1 MMPFDQG
8 TLEDAL
14 IPAVNGSAISLQRG
28 VVTSPGKVL
37 CPGDQEG
44 NAVDG
49 PVGAVG
55 QLGYVLS
62 VNGHRMWLPFDA
74 TVPWTIPGRHITI
87 GPDGDGQ
94 PTLEMIRERPGY
106 TARAVTY
113 LAASGATTE
122 FAVAL
127 VDNGV
132 TQATL
137 RVTKAGLLLQDNVG
151 SLGSRYFAY
160 QNDLAAAVN
169 RVAALETAQAAE
181 PASAAGVAGPITLSG
196 TTATYTVSLPAGR
209 FTAAP
214 IIPTPSVY
222 TGTQRCRADNITAT
236 SFRLVIWA
244 ESGATL
250 SGTAYVYWHAT
261 AAH

>member
-1 MMPFDQG
+1 MRPFDQG

-14 IPAVNGSAISLQRG
+14 IPAVDGSTVSLQRG

-49 PVGAVG
+49 PIGAVG

-74 TVPWTIPGRHITI
+74 AVPWTSPGRHITI
-87 GPDGDGQ
+87 DPDGYGQ

-122 FAVAL
+122 LAGVVPAGRWHPRPGRLLPPDPGVVAMGRARGDDRRRRRARAL
-127 VDNGV
+127 LHRRHDTAHTQEGSRL
-132 TQATL
+132 TQAL
-137 RVTKAGLLLQDNVG
+137 GLVGLVVGLLLRWALARWLYAHG
-151 SLGSRYFAY
+151 PYAHHTGSRH
-160 QNDLAAAVN
+160 
-169 RVAALETAQAAE
+169 
-181 PASAAGVAGPITLSG
+181 
-196 TTATYTVSLPAGR
+196 
-209 FTAAP
+209 
-214 IIPTPSVY
+214 
-222 TGTQRCRADNITAT
+222 RAD
-236 SFRLVIWA
+236 
-244 ESGATL
+244 
-250 SGTAYVYWHAT
+250 
-261 AAH
+261 

>member
-1 MMPFDQG
+1 M
-8 TLEDAL
+8 TLGYEDVVAAL
-14 IPAVNGSAISLQRG
+14 IPDIPPSGAVSLSAG
-28 VVTSPGKVL
+28 VVTGPRLVKAA
-37 CPGDQEG
+37 GDTEG
-44 NAVDG
+44 QLIDG
-49 PVGAVG
+49 ATGAVG
-55 QLGYVLS
+55 QKGYVLS
-62 VNGHRMWLPFDA
+62 VDDHRYWLPFNLA
-74 TVPWTIPGRHITI
+74 SYTTTNRHLTL
-87 GPDGDGQ
+87 GPDGDRQ

-151 SLGSRYFAY
+151 SRGSRYFAY

>member
-8 TLEDAL
+8 TLEDVL
-14 IPAVNGSAISLQRG
+14 IPAVNGSAVSLQRG

-74 TVPWTIPGRHITI
+74 AVPWTSPGRHIKI
-87 GPDGDGQ
+87 GPVGDLDAI
-94 PTLEMIRERPGY
+94 LELQRSRP
-106 TARAVTY
+106 AY
-113 LAASGATTE
+113 LAGALMYLAGNGSTTE
-122 FAVAL
+122 LAWAIQ
-127 VDNGV
+127 DNGV

-137 RVTKAGLLLQDNVG
+137 RLTKAGLLLQDNAG
-151 SLGSRYFAY
+151 SAGSRYFAY
-160 QNDLAAAVN
+160 QNDLTAAVN

-196 TTATYTVSLPAGR
+196 TRATYTVSLPAGR

-244 ESGATL
+244 DSGATL